1 MNDLMKRSLVVSAV
15 LHALLLGWALVKLGA
30 PETFDMAN
38 SEALPVE
45 FVPISEVTQ
54 IQQGDKEAP
63 VKEHAAPVPTKRPD
77 TVANAENIGDNN
89 VDLKSP
95 PKPVE
100 KPSNTESAAAP
111 KQTDNPLPDPSDKPN
126 DVKQV
131 AKEETDIADPVP
143 TPKPEP
149 KPVEK
154 PPEPQKEEPKP
165 EETKPDQPPPDEQA
179 LPQNVPVPEQKPRV
193 EKPKPP
199 EKKPTETK
207 TADSKAAE
215 KAASDKKKA
224 EQKQEQ
230 AKAAASQKSDFNADE
245 IADLLNKTDATSGG
259 AKRSTGEK
267 AFGGKKTTGG
277 EKLSQSELDGL
288 KGQITEKWTYTAGL
302 EGAEDVVIEVR
313 FSLDEGGNVVGDVEA
328 TATGG
333 PPSTQ
338 NALLSAA
345 KRAIRRAAPFQGL
358 PPEKYDTWKD
368 VIVQFTVAD
377 LGG

>member
-1 MNDLMKRSLVVSAV
+1 MKRSLVASAV
-15 LHALLLGWALVKLGA
+15 LHALLLGWALFKFGS
-30 PETFDMAN
+30 PESFDMAN

-63 VKEHAAPVPTKRPD
+63 PKEKAAPVPTKRPD
-77 TVANAENIGDNN
+77 TVQNAENIGDND
-89 VDLKSP
+89 VDLKSA
-95 PKPVE
+95 PKPIE
-100 KPSNTESAAAP
+100 KPSKTEAAAAP
-111 KQTDNPLPDPSDKPN
+111 KPTEQPTPEPEDKPN
-126 DVKQV
+126 DVKEV
-131 AKEETDIADPVP
+131 AKEETDVADP
-143 TPKPEP
+143 TPKPD
-149 KPVEK
+149 
-154 PPEPQKEEPKP
+154 PKP
-165 EETKPDQPPPDEQA
+165 EETKPEPKPAEKPPEEAKPDEPKPDEQA
-179 LPQNVPVPEQKPRV
+179 LPTEVPVPAPKPRV
-193 EKPKPP
+193 EKPKEA
-199 EKKPTETK
+199 EKKPEETK
-207 TADSKAAE
+207 TAEAKAE
-215 KAASDKKKA
+215 PKASDKKKA
-224 EQKQEQ
+224 DKKQDK
-230 AKAAASQKSDFNADE
+230 AKSAATQKSDFNANE
-245 IADLLNKTDATSGG
+245 IADLLNKTDSQGGG

-328 TATGG
+328 SATGG

-338 NALLSAA
+338 SALLSAA

-368 VIVQFTVAD
+368 VIVNFTVAD